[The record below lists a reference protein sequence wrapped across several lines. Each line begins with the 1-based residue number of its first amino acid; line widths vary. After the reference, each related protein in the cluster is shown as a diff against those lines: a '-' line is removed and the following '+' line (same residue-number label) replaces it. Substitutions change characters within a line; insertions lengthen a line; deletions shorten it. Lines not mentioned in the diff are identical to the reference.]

1 MSTSPMGRGQLWGF
15 SKMKKY
21 SIVRIGK
28 EYVVQAG
35 EKSVLKTSSR
45 RMATRLINDAAELLE
60 QHPVP
65 STADAPSISCD
76 VSDISDAPEVP

>member
-1 MSTSPMGRGQLWGF
+1 
-15 SKMKKY
+15 MKNY

-45 RMATRLINDAAELLE
+45 RMAARLINDAAELLE
-60 QHPVP
+60 QQPVP
-65 STADAPSISCD
+65 STAVDTSITCD
-76 VSDISDAPEVP
+76 VSDISGPPKVP

>member
-1 MSTSPMGRGQLWGF
+1 
-15 SKMKKY
+15 MKNY

-45 RMATRLINDAAELLE
+45 RMAAKLINDAAELLE
-60 QHPVP
+60 QKPAP
-65 STADAPSISCD
+65 STEVDASITCD
-76 VSDISDAPEVP
+76 VSDISDGPKVP

>member
-1 MSTSPMGRGQLWGF
+1 MFCISHGPWAACWGF
-15 SKMKKY
+15 LMKNY

-45 RMATRLINDAAELLE
+45 RMAARLINDAAELLE
-60 QHPVP
+60 QQPAP
-65 STADAPSISCD
+65 STADDTSISCD
-76 VSDISDAPEVP
+76 VRDIPDASEVP

>member
-1 MSTSPMGRGQLWGF
+1 
-15 SKMKKY
+15 MKKY

-60 QHPVP
+60 QKPVR
-65 STADAPSISCD
+65 STEVDASITCD
-76 VSDISDAPEVP
+76 VSDISDAPKVP

>member
-1 MSTSPMGRGQLWGF
+1 
-15 SKMKKY
+15 MKKY

-45 RMATRLINDAAELLE
+45 RMAAKLINDAVELLE
-60 QHPVP
+60 QKPAP
-65 STADAPSISCD
+65 STEVDASITCD
-76 VSDISDAPEVP
+76 VSGISDAPKVP

>member
-1 MSTSPMGRGQLWGF
+1 MGPWAALGIFPM
-15 SKMKKY
+15 KNY

-45 RMATRLINDAAELLE
+45 RMAAKLINDAAELLE

-65 STADAPSISCD
+65 STADAPSITCD
-76 VSDISDAPEVP
+76 VRDISDEPEVP

>member
-1 MSTSPMGRGQLWGF
+1 
-15 SKMKKY
+15 MKNY

-45 RMATRLINDAAELLE
+45 RMAARLINDAAELLE
-60 QHPVP
+60 QQPVP
-65 STADAPSISCD
+65 SPDVDTSITCD
-76 VSDISDAPEVP
+76 VSDISDAPKVP

>member
-1 MSTSPMGRGQLWGF
+1 
-15 SKMKKY
+15 MKDY

-45 RMATRLINDAAELLE
+45 RMAAKLINDAAELLE
-60 QHPVP
+60 QKPVP
-65 STADAPSISCD
+65 STAVDASITCD
-76 VSDISDAPEVP
+76 VSDISDGPKVP

>member
-1 MSTSPMGRGQLWGF
+1 
-15 SKMKKY
+15 MKNY

-45 RMATRLINDAAELLE
+45 RMAARLINDAAGLLE
-60 QHPVP
+60 QQPVP
-65 STADAPSISCD
+65 STDVEPSITCD
-76 VSDISDAPEVP
+76 VSDISDAPKVP

>member
-1 MSTSPMGRGQLWGF
+1 VGSVGDIS
-15 SKMKKY
+15 MKNY
-21 SIVRIGK
+21 SIVRIGN

-45 RMATRLINDAAELLE
+45 RMAARLINDAAELLE
-60 QHPVP
+60 QRPVP
-65 STADAPSISCD
+65 STDAEPSITCD

>member
-1 MSTSPMGRGQLWGF
+1 
-15 SKMKKY
+15 MKKY

-60 QHPVP
+60 QKPAR
-65 STADAPSISCD
+65 STEVDASITCD
-76 VSDISDAPEVP
+76 VSDISDAPKVP